1 MVEMTNK
8 ILKFVLV
15 ISLLMNFSILA
26 VAGYLYCRNSGCR
39 GILSDRATRN
49 RAFLS
54 KKLGLTPDQQ
64 KILEEKDI
72 TFRKSVREIRDDVI
86 RQRRL
91 LLDLLGKDNPDRDA
105 INAILSEITA
115 LEKQTQTLVVD
126 HILEERAVFNREQQA
141 KYSELLKRR
150 CEIERIHEKGGGY

>member
-1 MVEMTNK
+1 MK
-8 ILKFVLV
+8 GKLLKFILI
-15 ISLLMNFSILA
+15 ISLLLNFSILA
-26 VAGYLYCRNSGCR
+26 VAGYFYCRDSGCR
-39 GILSDRATRN
+39 GISSDRATRK

-72 TFRKSVREIRDDVI
+72 AFRKSVREIRDEVM
-86 RQRRL
+86 RKRRL

-105 INAILSEITA
+105 INAILSEIAA
-115 LEKQTQTLVVD
+115 LEKQTQVLVVD
-126 HILEERAVFNREQQA
+126 HILEERAVFNKEQQA
-141 KYSELLKRR
+141 KYSELLKGR